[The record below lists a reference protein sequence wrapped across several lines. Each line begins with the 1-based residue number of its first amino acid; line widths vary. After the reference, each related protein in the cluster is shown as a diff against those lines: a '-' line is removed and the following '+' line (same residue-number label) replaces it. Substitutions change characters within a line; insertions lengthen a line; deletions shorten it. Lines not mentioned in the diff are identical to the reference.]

1 WLNTGNKLFQNQP
14 SQDLILKP
22 ALLNQ
27 HTAIYHDT
35 ADLSNKIRLLDTGEM
50 IQLAWENGVVAKQ
63 TNRLHR
69 IGMKEATRYAR
80 GIVEG
85 VWGPRQL

>member
-1 WLNTGNKLFQNQP
+1 MTVLICRKWLNTGNELFQNQQ

-35 ADLSNKIRLLDTGEM
+35 ADLNNKIRLLDTGEM
-50 IQLAWENGVVAKQ
+50 IQLAWEKCS
-63 TNRLHR
+63 
-69 IGMKEATRYAR
+69 
-80 GIVEG
+80 
-85 VWGPRQL
+85 QLTILAVK

>member
-1 WLNTGNKLFQNQP
+1 MGYELFQNQQ

-27 HTAIYHDT
+27 HTAIRHDT
-35 ADLSNKIRLLDTGEM
+35 ADLSNK
-50 IQLAWENGVVAKQ
+50 

-69 IGMKEATRYAR
+69 IYMKEAARYAR

>member
-1 WLNTGNKLFQNQP
+1 MLVDPCCVLF
-14 SQDLILKP
+14 LIM
-22 ALLNQ
+22 
-27 HTAIYHDT
+27 Y
-35 ADLSNKIRLLDTGEM
+35 S
-50 IQLAWENGVVAKQ
+50 GVVAKQ